1 MLPFIDCKEM
11 NAKFLML
18 PMVQIH
24 EDLESW
30 RVHFTTPTIQCLGEW
45 VRNER
50 WIVQF
55 PSPNYTLHCISGEDL
70 WIRGPQL
77 FMKVS

>member
-1 MLPFIDCKEM
+1 MLPFIDGKEII
-11 NAKFLML
+11 AKFLKR

-24 EDLESW
+24 EDLESS